1 MLDTLE
7 AVDIMSMEEEQTL
20 CVCQPVVWDI
30 SAIKTLDTILS
41 CMGQS
46 INRTIRSGVTTI
58 GMSLVLCVMFLT
70 NPLKCSCLVGS
81 PVQTH
86 GPRST
91 EAT

>member
-1 MLDTLE
+1 MLDMLE

-41 CMGQS
+41 CMDQNIKG
-46 INRTIRSGVTTI
+46 TRSGVTTI

-70 NPLKCSCLVGS
+70 NPLNCSCLVGS